1 MINCH
6 YYFLCSTIR
15 SLFCQNLAITAI
27 RGQYKL
33 EINIEYLLRLGIFLS
48 ILFLML
54 LWEKIAPKR
63 KPLGIKWQRRINN
76 VLLVACGTFLLWFI
90 IPITAV
96 WASIIAEESHWGLFN
111 KYHLPGS
118 LELILSLL
126 FLDLLIYSQH
136 VVLHK
141 VPTLWRLHRVHHTD
155 MDFDATTGIR
165 FHPIEFMLS
174 MCIKI
179 IGIIFI
185 GAPLS
190 AVIIFEIILNGS
202 SMFNHGNVSIP
213 KKFDR
218 ILRWFIVTPDMHRVH
233 HSAIKMETNSNYGF
247 NLPWWDRL
255 FVTYRAQPEAGH
267 LEMKI
272 GLNEFSGERTVNL
285 FWLLIQP
292 FLKTKNYQKEV
303 NSY

>member
-6 YYFLCSTIR
+6 CYFLCSTICG
-15 SLFCQNLAITAI
+15 LFCQKLAITAI
-27 RGQYKL
+27 RGRNKL
-33 EINIEYLLRLGIFLS
+33 EINIEYLLRLGLVIC
-48 ILFLML
+48 ILFHML
-54 LWEKIAPKR
+54 LWERIAPKR
-63 KPLGIKWQRRINN
+63 KSLGIKWQRRFNN
-76 VLLVACGTFLLWFI
+76 LLLVVCGTFLLWLI

-96 WASIIAEESHWGLFN
+96 WASIVAAESYWGLFN
-111 KYHLPGS
+111 IYHLPKS

-126 FLDLLIYSQH
+126 FLDLLIYGQH

-141 VPTLWRLHRVHHTD
+141 VPVLWRLHRVHHTD

-165 FHPIEFMLS
+165 FHPIELILS
-174 MCIKI
+174 MCVKI
-179 IGIIFI
+179 VGIIFI

-213 KKFDR
+213 KKVDR
-218 ILRWFIVTPDMHRVH
+218 IMRWFIVTPDMHRVH
-233 HSAIKMETNSNYGF
+233 HSAIKKETNSNYGF

-255 FVTYRAQPEAGH
+255 FGTYCAQPEAGH

-272 GLNEFSGERTVNL
+272 GLNEFSGERTVNFL
-285 FWLLIQP
+285 WLLMQP
-292 FLKTKNYQKEV
+292 FLRTENYQKILR
-303 NSY
+303 